1 MNNRKITFIA
11 IVGVVFVFA
20 AYNLANYFQTQQV
33 EQERQEQI
41 ALEQKLLAEEAR
53 RQKAL
58 EDEAKRLELEKQKQE
73 LLAQQV
79 AEAER
84 LEQEKLAAA
93 KAAKQA
99 ELEQQQQRE
108 LAYAEERLKKAREQR
123 RIEGLRDDVLKKL
136 TSLSPRYIT
145 DHPDEFLDQDV
156 KAMLFARNPRG
167 KLVSDKTNFLMV
179 YAAISQNLEVLQAL
193 LDIGININ
201 EANKA
206 GYTPLHFAS
215 AYNTPEV
222 INFLIKNDADTK
234 AVAYIKDANAL
245 HLASG
250 LNHNPESIKT
260 LVNAGL
266 PTDKKAGNYTPLLI
280 AAEENSNLEIAG
292 VLAQLGAD
300 TSVYNEQG
308 MTPYVIVKSRIDGDV
323 NSQYTELSDMTYKS
337 ILESLK

>member
-1 MNNRKITFIA
+1 MNNRKIAFIA
-11 IVGVVFVFA
+11 IVSVVFVFA
-20 AYNLANYFQTQQV
+20 AYNLVNYFQTQQA
-33 EQERQEQI
+33 EQERQEKI
-41 ALEQKLLAEEAR
+41 ALEQKLMAEEAR

-58 EDEAKRLELEKQKQE
+58 EDEAKRLALEKQKQE
-73 LLAQQV
+73 LLAQQA
-79 AEAER
+79 AEAKR
-84 LEQEKLAAA
+84 LEQEKLAAS

-99 ELEQQQQRE
+99 ELEQQHE
-108 LAYAEERLKKAREQR
+108 LSYAEERLKKAREQS
-123 RIEGLRDDVLKKL
+123 RIEGLRDDVLEKL
-136 TSLSPRYIT
+136 TSLPPRYIT
-145 DHPDEFLDQDV
+145 DHPDEFLDQDA
-156 KAMLFARNPRG
+156 KAMLFARNPRL

-179 YAAISQNLEVLQAL
+179 YAAISQNLEILQAL

-215 AYNTPEV
+215 AYNTPEA
-222 INFLIKNDADTK
+222 INFLIKKGADTK

-250 LNHNPESIKT
+250 LNHNPESIKA

-266 PTDKKAGNYTPLLI
+266 PTDKKAGGYTPLLI

-292 VLAQLGAD
+292 ILAQLGAD

-308 MTPYVIVKSRIDGDV
+308 MIPYNIIKSRIDGDV

-337 ILESLK
+337 ILESLKQ